1 MKSVGRYACQNVSLR
16 RFPIARRHVRRSV
29 RGGPQRVVVVVGR
42 SSPGRFGPSVRRRR
56 VVGVVSQMCPDVL
69 SAVWRQV
76 SQLVSHE

>member
-16 RFPIARRHVRRSV
+16 RFSIARRLVRRSV
-29 RGGPQRVVVVVGR
+29 RGGPQRVVVVV
-42 SSPGRFGPSVRRRR
+42 GRFGPSVRRRR

-76 SQLVSHE
+76 SQSVSQ